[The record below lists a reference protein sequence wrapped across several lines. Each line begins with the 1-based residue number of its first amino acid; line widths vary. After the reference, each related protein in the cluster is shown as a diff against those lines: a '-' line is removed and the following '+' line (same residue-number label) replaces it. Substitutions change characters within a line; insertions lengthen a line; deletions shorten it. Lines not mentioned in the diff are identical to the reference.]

1 MEKCNVLDLV
11 LTKFDRGPKW
21 LAIPKKS
28 TCRDYLSNGNLNIIP
43 NFNFEKVKK
52 SAFLR
57 TWFDQPQLSAEITRN
72 SQKYLCLLNGHL
84 NLLLNLISK
93 KLEKSATF

>member
-1 MEKCNVLDLV
+1 MQRFRPW
-11 LTKFDRGPKW
+11 FDRGPKW

-28 TCRDYLSNGNLNIIP
+28 TCRDYLSNAYLNTIS

-57 TWFDQPQLSAEITRN
+57 TWYDQP
-72 SQKYLCLLNGHL
+72 
-84 NLLLNLISK
+84 
-93 KLEKSATF
+93 